1 MALLKMQTKGSKRR
15 SLSSTSSTE
24 CYVPQRGLAA
34 REGKDDLSGVDE
46 DMTDLELC
54 LEVEAIE
61 AFIKLGQRRDGV
73 KAKTGKHKNAH

>member
-1 MALLKMQTKGSKRR
+1 MEEEEEEMKMQTTTRGTKRTP
-15 SLSSTSSTE
+15 LSSTES
-24 CYVPQRGLAA
+24 YVPQRGLSV
-34 REGKDDLSGVDE
+34 REDFADGDE
-46 DMTDLELC
+46 GMTDLELC